1 MRPREILTAFDRY
14 LADREFRLDAVVIGG
29 AALTLRCLGREDPL
43 RSRLFALCDRGIDL
57 QQDANPGWPAH
68 VRATIGDVARRLG
81 HGL

>member
-14 LADREFRLDAVVIGG
+14 LADRALRLDAVVIGG
-29 AALTLRCLGREDPL
+29 AALELRCLGREDLL
-43 RSRLFALCDRGIDL
+43 RSKRFALCDRGIDL
-57 QQDANPGWPAH
+57 HQDANPDWLAH